1 VSPAW
6 CLQPGVSSLVSPAW
20 CLQPGVSSLV
30 SPRSGAQDR
39 LSELEKS
46 LGGLE
51 VGVLF
56 NNVGVSYDFSQWFH
70 ELLDS
75 EVEALLK
82 LNVES
87 TTWMTKLVLPGMV
100 NRRAGAIV
108 NQSSAA
114 ARFPLPLLA
123 GYSAAKGYIEN
134 LTRSC
139 HGEYEAKG
147 IHFQCQ
153 SPLWVATPMV
163 FPNSKVPPEKRATLM
178 VPTPKKYAR
187 SAVAAIGQDTLIS
200 PYWVHEIA
208 IWFGNRLPEFLVVQG
223 ILKMHLAVR
232 FNKKCVAKMEE
243 KQKKAQ

>member
-1 VSPAW
+1 MVSFLYIVGSLCIAKFLFTLVAELYRALLSPGPALKKYGKW
-6 CLQPGVSSLVSPAW
+6 AVVTGATDGIGKAISFELARRGCSVVLVSRTQSKLDAVAAELKEAYPKVDVKTEAVDFGN
-20 CLQPGVSSLV
+20 LTK
-30 SPRSGAQDR
+30 DR

-123 GYSAAKGYIEN
+123 GYSAAK
-134 LTRSC
+134 
-139 HGEYEAKG
+139 A
-147 IHFQCQ
+147 
-153 SPLWVATPMV
+153 P
-163 FPNSKVPPEKRATLM
+163 RAE
-178 VPTPKKYAR
+178 
-187 SAVAAIGQDTLIS
+187 SG
-200 PYWVHEIA
+200 
-208 IWFGNRLPEFLVVQG
+208 
-223 ILKMHLAVR
+223 
-232 FNKKCVAKMEE
+232 
-243 KQKKAQ
+243 

>member
-1 VSPAW
+1 M
-6 CLQPGVSSLVSPAW
+6 
-20 CLQPGVSSLV
+20 
-30 SPRSGAQDR
+30 
-39 LSELEKS
+39 EI
-46 LGGLE
+46 
-51 VGVLF
+51 GVLF

-70 ELLDS
+70 ELLDE

-87 TTWMTKLVLPGMV
+87 TTWMTRLVLPGMV
-100 NRRAGAIV
+100 KRRSGAIV

-139 HGEYEAKG
+139 HGEYVGKG
-147 IHFQCQ
+147 VHFQCQ

-163 FPNSKVPPEKRATLM
+163 FPNSKKPPAERATLM

-187 SAVAAIGQDTLIS
+187 YAVSSIGYDALVS
-200 PYWVHEIA
+200 PYWVHELA
-208 IWFGNRLPEFLVVQG
+208 IWVGSRLPDFLVVKG
-223 ILKMHLAVR
+223 ILQMHLAVR

-243 KQKKAQ
+243 KQKKKQ

>member
-1 VSPAW
+1 MATSCKRSPPLASHGALA
-6 CLQPGVSSLVSPAW
+6 CRF
-20 CLQPGVSSLV
+20 
-30 SPRSGAQDR
+30 RSADEPLCIHLPQERLAQ
-39 LSELEKS
+39 LEKS
-46 LGGLE
+46 LADLE
-51 VGVLF
+51 IGVLF

-70 ELLDS
+70 ELLDE

-87 TTWMTKLVLPGMV
+87 TTWMTRLVLPGMV
-100 NRRAGAIV
+100 KRKSGAIV

-139 HGEYEAKG
+139 HGEYAAKG
-147 IHFQCQ
+147 VHFQCQ

-163 FPNSKVPPEKRATLM
+163 FPNSKVPPEKRATMM
-178 VPTPKKYAR
+178 VPTTKKYAKY
-187 SAVAAIGQDTLIS
+187 AVNAIGYDVLIS
-200 PYWVHEIA
+200 PYWVHELA
-208 IWFGNRLPEFLVVQG
+208 IWVGNHLPNFVVVKG
-223 ILKMHLAVR
+223 ILNMHLAVR

-243 KQKKAQ
+243 KQKKKQ